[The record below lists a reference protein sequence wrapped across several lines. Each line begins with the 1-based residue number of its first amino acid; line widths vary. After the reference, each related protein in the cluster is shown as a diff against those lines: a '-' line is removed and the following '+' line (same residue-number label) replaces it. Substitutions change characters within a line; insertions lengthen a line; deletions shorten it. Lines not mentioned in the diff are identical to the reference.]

1 MHDFYSDNYENFV
14 IPKTV
19 LSVTPSKQ
27 SSVLIFT
34 ISVFF
39 S

>member
-19 LSVTPSKQ
+19 LSVTLLNNLKSYYN
-27 SSVLIFT
+27 
-34 ISVFF
+34 
-39 S
+39 